1 MALKVELKP
10 GERII
15 VGDCVITN
23 DNQRTRLF
31 IEGDTPIL
39 REKDVLPARNADT
52 AAKRIYLAVQLMY
65 LSKERAA
72 LEKEYG
78 ELRGDF
84 LAAAPSSHELVAA
97 IDKEILTGAYYKA
110 MRAARQLVAFEED
123 LLRNAQRS
131 VGVFADPKADGQ
143 SA

>member
-39 REKDVLPARNADT
+39 REKDVLTARNADT

-65 LSKERAA
+65 LSRDRAA
-72 LEKEYG
+72 IESEYR
-78 ELRGDF
+78 ELRDDF
-84 LAAAPSSHELVAA
+84 LAAAPSSQDLVTA

-123 LLRNAQRS
+123 LLRNVQRS

-143 SA
+143 SS